1 MHLHNFMNKNL
12 GDDDQ
17 LPPSPKYCCS
27 AHFVTRVIHVSLF
40 VCSGLVRRA
49 LGATLNLS
57 HPQYQTSQPPSTPKL
72 PLTTIPEKKDILDD
86 LYSFPCVVGP
96 NQSDICNKCGF
107 EQV

>member
-1 MHLHNFMNKNL
+1 MHQTPFDSETVSDKTFEFMHLHNFMNKNL

-40 VCSGLVRRA
+40 VCSGLVCRA

-72 PLTTIPEKKDILDD
+72 PLTTIPEKRDILDD
-86 LYSFPCVVGP
+86 L
-96 NQSDICNKCGF
+96 
-107 EQV
+107 